1 MTLGKLIVEVANEQ
15 QAHTVDAKRLMQ
27 AVRTVLADAG
37 IERGEIS
44 IAIVDDARMH
54 ALNRQYLQ
62 HDYPTDVLSFVLE
75 YDEAARSLDGEIIA
89 SADYAAREA
98 PRYGWT
104 ADDELLLYVIHGCLH
119 LVGHD
124 DHRPEDQA
132 AMRTAENKYLTQ
144 FGLQQSSDK
153 TKSGSRS

>member
-1 MTLGKLIVEVANEQ
+1 VLGE
-15 QAHTVDAKRLMQ
+15 
-27 AVRTVLADAG
+27 AG
-37 IERGEIS
+37 IEAGEIS

-54 ALNRQYLQ
+54 ELNRQYLA

-75 YDEAARSLDGEIIA
+75 RDEEAKSLDGEIVV

-104 ADDELLLYVIHGCLH
+104 ASDELLLYVIHGALH

-124 DHRPEDQA
+124 DQSPDSKA
-132 AMRTAENKYLTQ
+132 AMRAVETVVLARLGLRHRHDAET
-144 FGLQQSSDK
+144 
-153 TKSGSRS
+153 

>member
-15 QAHTVDAKRLMQ
+15 ATHVVDEKRLKK
-27 AVRTVLADAG
+27 AVRNVLADAS

-44 IAIVDDARMH
+44 IAIIDNVRMH
-54 ALNRQYLQ
+54 ELNRQYLQ

-75 YDEAARSLDGEIIA
+75 YDETAKSIDGEIIA

-119 LVGHD
+119 LIGHD
-124 DHRPEDQA
+124 DHTPEGQS
-132 AMRTAENKYLTQ
+132 AMRAEESKYLAQ
-144 FGLQQSSDK
+144 FGLQQIDP
-153 TKSGSRS
+153 TL